1 MKDKI
6 MQWFVRLIRLDMEYF
21 MLENKEKHRCSEIY
35 TTKITDSDKKQRNNV
50 KEKGNSYELQ

>member
-21 MLENKEKHRCSEIY
+21 MTENKEKYGCSGIY
-35 TTKITDSDKKQRNNV
+35 NAKTTDSDKKPEQR
-50 KEKGNSYELQ
+50 EREREQL